1 MTTQGS
7 TLRIGIYRG
16 DLLFGPI
23 DALGEAAQDA
33 VDAGFASMWLAQ
45 AHGIDAMTAIAVVG
59 REVPGIELATAVVPT
74 YPRHPIVMAQQALT
88 SHAITGG
95 RFVLGIG
102 LSHAPLIESS
112 YGYSFERPARHM
124 REYLEALLPLVRDGS
139 VDYEGETVTAR
150 ASLDVRGASPVRVVL
165 AAMGPKMLEL
175 AGGKADGTVTFMTGP
190 KTLATHV
197 VPRIRAA
204 ADRAGRPAP
213 MIAAAMSVTVTD
225 DVADAR
231 TRVDRRY
238 STVAALPSY
247 RTMLEREG
255 NSSPADIALIGDE
268 DAVRDQIRSLD
279 EIGITDLVVTA
290 NGTDDEVRRTLDLVS
305 AIAQEGT
312 P

>member
-1 MTTQGS
+1 M
-7 TLRIGIYRG
+7 RIGIYRG

-23 DALGEAAQDA
+23 DALVDAAQQA
-33 VDAGFASMWLAQ
+33 VDDGFASMWLAQ

-88 SHAITGG
+88 TQAITGG
-95 RFVLGIG
+95 RFILGIG

-150 ASLDVRGASPVRVVL
+150 GSLDVRGASPVRVVL

-175 AGGKADGTVTFMTGP
+175 AGGMADGTVTFMTGP
-190 KTLATHV
+190 KMLATHV
-197 VPRIRAA
+197 VPSIRAA
-204 ADRAGRPAP
+204 AERAGRPTP

-231 TRVDRRY
+231 AGVERRY
-238 STVAALPSY
+238 TTIAALPSY
-247 RTMLEREG
+247 RAMLDREG
-255 NSSPADIALIGDE
+255 AGSPADIAIMGDE
-268 DAVRDQIRSLD
+268 AEVRSQIRSLE
-279 EIGITDLVVTA
+279 EIGITDLVVAA
-290 NGTDDEVRRTLDLVS
+290 NGSEDEVRRTVDLAS
-305 AIAQEGT
+305 MLAREES
-312 P
+312 

>member
-1 MTTQGS
+1 
-7 TLRIGIYRG
+7 LRIGIYRG

-23 DALGEAAQDA
+23 DALVEAAREA

-74 YPRHPIVMAQQALT
+74 YPRHPIAMAQQALT
-88 SHAITGG
+88 TQAITGG

-139 VDYEGETVTAR
+139 VDYQGETFTAR
-150 ASLDVRGASPVRVVL
+150 GALDVRGASPVQVVL

-175 AGGKADGTVTFMTGP
+175 AGGTADGTVTFMTGP
-190 KTLATHV
+190 KTLATNV
-197 VPRIRAA
+197 VPNIRAA

-225 DVADAR
+225 DVADVR
-231 TRVDRRY
+231 TRIEHRY
-238 STVAALPSY
+238 STIATLPSY
-247 RTMLEREG
+247 SAMLELEG
-255 NSSPADIALIGDE
+255 AGSPADIAIMGDE
-268 DAVRDQIRSLD
+268 QAVRDQIRGLH
-279 EIGITDLVVTA
+279 EIGITDLVVTT
-290 NGTDDEVRRTLDLVS
+290 NGTDHEVRRTLDLVS
-305 AIAQEGT
+305 TVARDER
-312 P
+312 

>member
-1 MTTQGS
+1 
-7 TLRIGIYRG
+7 LRIGIYRG

-23 DALGEAAQDA
+23 DALVEAAQEA
-33 VDAGFASMWLAQ
+33 ADAGFPSTWLAQ
-45 AHGIDAMTAIAVVG
+45 GPGFDAMTAAAAVG
-59 REVPGIELATAVVPT
+59 RGVPGIELGTAVVPT

-88 SHAITGG
+88 TQAITGG

-139 VDYEGETVTAR
+139 VDYEGQTVTAR
-150 ASLDVRGASPVRVVL
+150 GSLEVRGASPVQVVL

-175 AGGKADGTVTFMTGP
+175 AGGTADGTVTFMTGP

-197 VPRIRAA
+197 VPSMRAA

-231 TRVDRRY
+231 TRVERRY
-238 STVAALPSY
+238 STIAELPSY

-255 NSSPADIALIGDE
+255 ADSAADIAIIGDE
-268 DAVRDQIRSLD
+268 AAVRSQIRSLQ
-279 EIGITDLVVTA
+279 EIGITELVVAA
-290 NGTDDEVRRTLDLVS
+290 NGTEDEVRRTVDL
-305 AIAQEGT
+305 AAAMAREEDA